1 MLNPVLPYFY
11 LLAYVVVLYVRP
23 QEYLPEFVGSPIVPA
38 LLGFVAFF
46 WLVAQKKN
54 FEAPQHR
61 LMPCLALA
69 MFISVAMSGWMGGA
83 VGTVVIFVPTMLLF
97 YLIATS
103 VDSIQRFRDM
113 CFVLTV
119 ICCVLAVHGAE
130 QAAAEEGIGW
140 TGAKM
145 IEGRITYLGFLND
158 PNDLAMAFL
167 MTLPMTLYLAS
178 TSGSFIFRYA
188 YRGAAALILYGVY
201 LCNSRGSLL
210 AIGAMLFVYS
220 VGRFGWVR
228 SVIVAPML
236 GLPLVFLAP
245 SRLGEISADEDSA
258 AGRVDAWYEGLEML
272 RSHPVFGVGA
282 GLFTDHHPLTA
293 HNSFVLAIAELGV
306 FGYFF
311 WLAIV
316 VFSVLMLYQLLRAER
331 PAAPRAE
338 PVDSDT
344 ADTADTAGAADTAV
358 SADAAHWDAW
368 QRASRALM
376 YSLVGTLVA
385 AFFLSRTYAPN
396 LYLLVGLIVAVHQ
409 TVRSHWPALAPFS
422 IGKQFKALIM
432 LEAASIV
439 GLWLTTKVLLSF
451 S

>member
-1 MLNPVLPYFY
+1 MLNPVHPYFY

-23 QEYLPEFVGSPIVPA
+23 QEYLPAFVDSPIVPA
-38 LLGFVAFF
+38 LLGFAAFF

-61 LMPCLALA
+61 LMPGLAFA
-69 MFISVAMSGWMGGA
+69 MFISVAVSGWMGGA
-83 VGTVVIFVPTMLLF
+83 VYTVVIFVPTMLLF
-97 YLIATS
+97 YLIATT
-103 VDSIQRFRDM
+103 VDSLKRFREM

-119 ICCVLAVHGAE
+119 ICCVLAVHGAK
-130 QAAAEEGIGW
+130 QAASEDGIGW

-145 IEGRITYLGFLND
+145 IDERITYLGFLND

-167 MTLPMTLYLAS
+167 MTVPLTLYLAS

-201 LCNSRGSLL
+201 LCNSRGSLI
-210 AIGAMLFVYS
+210 AVGAMLFVYS

-236 GLPLVFLAP
+236 ALPLVFLAP

-258 AGRVDAWYEGLEML
+258 AGRVEAWYEGFQML

-282 GLFTDHHPLTA
+282 GQFTDHHPLTA

-316 VFSVLMLYQLLRAER
+316 VFSVLMLYQLVRAEP
-331 PAAPRAE
+331 PAAPPAV
-338 PVDSDT
+338 PVAATTLGPAVAAATAPASD
-344 ADTADTAGAADTAV
+344 APN
-358 SADAAHWDAW
+358 WDAW
-368 QRASRALM
+368 QRVSRALM

-396 LYLLVGLIVAVHQ
+396 LYLLVGLIVAAHQ
-409 TVRSHWPALAPFS
+409 TVRTHWPALAPLS
-422 IGKQFKALIM
+422 VGSQFKALIM
-432 LEAASIV
+432 LEVGSIV